1 LTEITSASRA
11 RAARRWRWPIGDR
24 VLGVIHL
31 KDVVK
36 GGMRER
42 FAQLRAWASAPS

>member
-1 LTEITSASRA
+1 VVAGRDRA
-11 RAARRWRWPIGDR
+11 
-24 VLGVIHL
+24 LGVVHL

-42 FAQLRAWASAPS
+42 FEQLRAMGIRTIM